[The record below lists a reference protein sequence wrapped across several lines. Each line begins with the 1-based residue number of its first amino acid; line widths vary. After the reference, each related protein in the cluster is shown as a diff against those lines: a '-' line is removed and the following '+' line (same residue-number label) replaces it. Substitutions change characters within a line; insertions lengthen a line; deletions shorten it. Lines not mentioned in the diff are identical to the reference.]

1 LSELAQAARI
11 GTCIEA
17 WFYADGKEAPPRIP
31 GLPGIEAII
40 TGLSY
45 PLLSPSLH
53 DFLLFMKLPGDNYRQ
68 YKSKIVNPLAD
79 YPVKPN
85 YK

>member
-1 LSELAQAARI
+1 VNLLRQPVSGRVLKPGFMLTEKKRR
-11 GTCIEA
+11 
-17 WFYADGKEAPPRIP
+17 RIP

-40 TGLSY
+40 TGLSC
-45 PLLSPSLH
+45 PLLSPTLH

>member
-1 LSELAQAARI
+1 VNLLRQPVPGRALKPGFMLTEMKR
-11 GTCIEA
+11 
-17 WFYADGKEAPPRIP
+17 PRIP

-40 TGLSY
+40 TGLSCA
-45 PLLSPSLH
+45 LFSPTLH

>member
-1 LSELAQAARI
+1 LSEPAQAART

-17 WFYADGKEAPPRIP
+17 GFYADGKDTTPHPRVTR
-31 GLPGIEAII
+31 IEAIT
-40 TGLSY
+40 TGLSC

-79 YPVKPN
+79 YPAKPN
-85 YK
+85 FK

>member
-1 LSELAQAARI
+1 VNLLRQPVPGRVLKPGFMLTEKKR
-11 GTCIEA
+11 
-17 WFYADGKEAPPRIP
+17 PRIP
-31 GLPGIEAII
+31 WLPGIEAII
-40 TGLSY
+40 NGLSY